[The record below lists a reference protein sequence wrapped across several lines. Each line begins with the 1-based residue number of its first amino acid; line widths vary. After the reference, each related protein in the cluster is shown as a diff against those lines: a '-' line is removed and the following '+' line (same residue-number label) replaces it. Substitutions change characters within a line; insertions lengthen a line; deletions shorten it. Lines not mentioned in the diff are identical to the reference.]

1 MNAMFRLPYS
11 FNISLTCAKSCQ
23 SASRFNFA
31 NSIFPL
37 FLYVSRRME
46 FAISCGLFISYQ
58 VKSKSVY
65 ILIENMENIYLASL
79 VILII
84 VLLFAGI
91 SYAIVYTLNELY
103 ETADSLLKK
112 RIITAISIILLLS
125 FLYSLPILVSHL

>member
-1 MNAMFRLPYS
+1 
-11 FNISLTCAKSCQ
+11 
-23 SASRFNFA
+23 
-31 NSIFPL
+31 
-37 FLYVSRRME
+37 
-46 FAISCGLFISYQ
+46 
-58 VKSKSVY
+58 
-65 ILIENMENIYLASL
+65 MENIYLASL

-112 RIITAISIILLLS
+112 RIITAISILFGKQEEKILNNYIKIILLLS

>member
-1 MNAMFRLPYS
+1 
-11 FNISLTCAKSCQ
+11 
-23 SASRFNFA
+23 
-31 NSIFPL
+31 
-37 FLYVSRRME
+37 
-46 FAISCGLFISYQ
+46 
-58 VKSKSVY
+58 
-65 ILIENMENIYLASL
+65 MENIYLASL

-125 FLYSLPILVSHL
+125 FLYSLPILVSHF

>member
-1 MNAMFRLPYS
+1 
-11 FNISLTCAKSCQ
+11 
-23 SASRFNFA
+23 
-31 NSIFPL
+31 
-37 FLYVSRRME
+37 
-46 FAISCGLFISYQ
+46 
-58 VKSKSVY
+58 
-65 ILIENMENIYLASL
+65 MENIYLESL

>member
-1 MNAMFRLPYS
+1 
-11 FNISLTCAKSCQ
+11 
-23 SASRFNFA
+23 
-31 NSIFPL
+31 
-37 FLYVSRRME
+37 
-46 FAISCGLFISYQ
+46 
-58 VKSKSVY
+58 
-65 ILIENMENIYLASL
+65 MENIYLASL